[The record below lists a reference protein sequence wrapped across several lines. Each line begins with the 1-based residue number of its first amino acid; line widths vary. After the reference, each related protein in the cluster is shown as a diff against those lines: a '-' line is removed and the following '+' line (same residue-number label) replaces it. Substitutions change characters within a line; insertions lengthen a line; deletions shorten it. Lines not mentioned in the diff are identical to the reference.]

1 MIDSYPLED
10 SSNTSASISSE
21 SLEKVNEFD
30 FGAICDVFLFS
41 IKGKGGGGNGTQN
54 FGRPEGFTGFT
65 NTADHSCLHFSRSE
79 VTPLHRW
86 MFNIGVFPAA
96 LYKQPC
102 RTGRDFSPTIAS
114 DPAAVL

>member
-1 MIDSYPLED
+1 MDLFYLMFDVVGNHNPLINPFE
-10 SSNTSASISSE
+10 NA
-21 SLEKVNEFD
+21 VNSFLIR
-30 FGAICDVFLFS
+30 AICDVFLFS

-96 LYKQPC
+96 LYKQ
-102 RTGRDFSPTIAS
+102 
-114 DPAAVL
+114 